1 MELREWLI
9 ILGLALVTLIVIDGV
24 RRLKRQRRV
33 PRLDQA
39 GGNNNHVDSQAEA
52 DDDGNWELPN
62 GGARVVRPASYSEV
76 KSKPKLERQEHPGPS
91 RVLAGFK
98 EAPVDL
104 KAGTPNLAR
113 PAASATDALRPVAS
127 AIQASDSV
135 AADTRSSTTQTA
147 DRVPQPEVS
156 AKQAEPKLDLGQ
168 AERKRAEEPSVAP
181 ASSRTEEAPAA
192 ASAAKAPATE
202 PVAAKPLSFEPSV
215 TEPAIS
221 EPAVSKPGVSE
232 PVVSEPIVSEPG
244 VTEPKAAESP
254 ASEPRASEAVAAKP
268 AVEESEERREPTLSA
283 LDDDEPALESA
294 AVSAEAEPLAA
305 DPEDHDLHH
314 DEDERYRLVDLEG
327 MGNSI
332 KSGSRRV
339 GESMHRFGV
348 SMQQRLA
355 KRREQKREERARRE
369 QERAEKAAREAQQR
383 REAAEAQAAREAEL
397 RRLEAEAIDLADDDD
412 PLFAPPR
419 ARGERHAEA
428 AYAAPADHEPYA
440 EPVDYAERAEPSL
453 SGASI
458 NDDDDVVRAHPTLAR
473 ALRHNVN
480 AERARETL
488 SHADEIIV
496 ISVLSRDEEG
506 FSGEALLNL
515 MLACG
520 LRYSSDMGIF
530 HRFETED
537 PDSELQF
544 SMVNVLKPG
553 TFPIEAMD
561 EFRTPGITLLMP
573 LPGALDTA
581 AAFEAMVETAMVIVR
596 NLGGELKDEN
606 HSVMTAQTVEFAR
619 QRVQEF
625 ERRNRLNRYQVN

>member
-39 GGNNNHVDSQAEA
+39 GDNDNHRGKGQAVA
-52 DDDGNWELPN
+52 DAADEEDNWELPN
-62 GGARVVRPASYSEV
+62 GGARVVKPASYTQV
-76 KSKPKLERQEHPGPS
+76 QAKPKLQRQDHPGPS
-91 RVLAGFK
+91 RVLAGLK
-98 EAPVDL
+98 EATVDARTAAPG
-104 KAGTPNLAR
+104 AGFAAT
-113 PAASATDALRPVAS
+113 AASRPVAS
-127 AIQASDSV
+127 AMPESGSPTPSRVEASGESDGKGKEEQATSRTPSETAHSRSTERD
-135 AADTRSSTTQTA
+135 AAAAQAETQAAKTE
-147 DRVPQPEVS
+147 PEVDLRDSERQVVDS
-156 AKQAEPKLDLGQ
+156 AAP
-168 AERKRAEEPSVAP
+168 ERATVEQQDVAP
-181 ASSRTEEAPAA
+181 ASAA
-192 ASAAKAPATE
+192 AQRVDDSIERSLNDAHET
-202 PVAAKPLSFEPSV
+202 
-215 TEPAIS
+215 T
-221 EPAVSKPGVSE
+221 
-232 PVVSEPIVSEPG
+232 
-244 VTEPKAAESP
+244 AE
-254 ASEPRASEAVAAKP
+254 RASLEREV
-268 AVEESEERREPTLSA
+268 SEERHEPTLSA
-283 LDDDEPALESA
+283 LDDEVEP
-294 AVSAEAEPLAA
+294 VAETAPLAA
-305 DPEDHDLHH
+305 DPDDHDPHH

-327 MGNSI
+327 MGDSI

-339 GESMHRFGV
+339 GESVQRFGL
-348 SMQQRLA
+348 SIQQRLA
-355 KRREQKREERARRE
+355 KRREQKREEKARRE
-369 QERAEKAAREAQQR
+369 QLRAEKAEREAQRR
-383 REAAEAQAAREAEL
+383 REAAEAQAAKEAER
-397 RRLEAEAIDLADDDD
+397 RRLEAEAIELADDDD

-419 ARGERHAEA
+419 QRTAEPDYSRLEYSEPVEPAAQEAEA
-428 AYAAPADHEPYA
+428 IA
-440 EPVDYAERAEPSL
+440 
-453 SGASI
+453 
-458 NDDDDVVRAHPTLAR
+458 DDDVVRAHPTLAR

-480 AERARETL
+480 AERARDTL
-488 SHADEIIV
+488 SQADEIIV

-537 PDSELQF
+537 PESELQF

>member
-9 ILGLALVTLIVIDGV
+9 ILGLALVTLIVVDGV

-39 GGNNNHVDSQAEA
+39 GDNNNQGIGHAEA
-52 DDDGNWELPN
+52 DDDTSWELPN
-62 GGARVVRPASYSEV
+62 GGARVVSPARYTEV
-76 KSKPKLERQEHPGPS
+76 REKPKLERQAHPGPS

-98 EAPVDL
+98 GGRDAESHAPPRSSSAPA
-104 KAGTPNLAR
+104 AG
-113 PAASATDALRPVAS
+113 AASAISSPEPAPERSKVEPARAEAEREVAHERAEAPRAVQASEATEAKAPAAHEAAEPAAPVAGR
-127 AIQASDSV
+127 AASV
-135 AADTRSSTTQTA
+135 EKTRA
-147 DRVPQPEVS
+147 
-156 AKQAEPKLDLGQ
+156 
-168 AERKRAEEPSVAP
+168 EPSVA
-181 ASSRTEEAPAA
+181 EQV
-192 ASAAKAPATE
+192 SAE
-202 PVAAKPLSFEPSV
+202 PDE
-215 TEPAIS
+215 T
-221 EPAVSKPGVSE
+221 
-232 PVVSEPIVSEPG
+232 
-244 VTEPKAAESP
+244 
-254 ASEPRASEAVAAKP
+254 
-268 AVEESEERREPTLSA
+268 RREPTLSA
-283 LDDDEPALESA
+283 LDDEVPDDAKG
-294 AVSAEAEPLAA
+294 EPLVA
-305 DPEDHDLHH
+305 DPEDHDADL

-327 MGNSI
+327 MGDSFKN
-332 KSGSRRV
+332 GSRRM
-339 GESMHRFGV
+339 GESVQRFGL

-355 KRREQKREERARRE
+355 KRREQKREEKARRE
-369 QERAEKAAREAQQR
+369 QARAEKAAHEAER
-383 REAAEAQAAREAEL
+383 RRQEAEAQAALEAE
-397 RRLEAEAIDLADDDD
+397 RRRQEAEAIERADDDD

-419 ARGERHAEA
+419 SRAT
-428 AYAAPADHEPYA
+428 EPSEA
-440 EPVDYAERAEPSL
+440 EPDAAQAANAE
-453 SGASI
+453 
-458 NDDDDVVRAHPTLAR
+458 DDVVRAHPTLAR

-480 AERARETL
+480 AERARDTL
-488 SHADEIIV
+488 SQADEIIV

-506 FSGEALLNL
+506 FSGEALLEL

-537 PDSELQF
+537 PESELQF

>member
-33 PRLDQA
+33 PRLDQV
-39 GGNNNHVDSQAEA
+39 GDNNNPGNGEAAA
-52 DDDGNWELPN
+52 DDDNPELPN
-62 GGARVVRPASYSEV
+62 GGARVVRPASYTQV
-76 KSKPKLERQEHPGPS
+76 PAKPKLERQEHPGPS
-91 RVLAGFK
+91 RVLAG
-98 EAPVDL
+98 L
-104 KAGTPNLAR
+104 KSAGADTR
-113 PAASATDALRPVAS
+113 PMPSPDSGAAAATRPVAS
-127 AIQASDSV
+127 AMPEAS
-135 AADTRSSTTQTA
+135 
-147 DRVPQPEVS
+147 PS
-156 AKQAEPKLDLGQ
+156 AKPAMAE
-168 AERKRAEEPSVAP
+168 AHERKGRQDKIAEEN
-181 ASSRTEEAPAA
+181 
-192 ASAAKAPATE
+192 AKAPVERASRPAEETPSE
-202 PVAAKPLSFEPSV
+202 PPRSVEP
-215 TEPAIS
+215 EPAARV
-221 EPAVSKPGVSE
+221 E
-232 PVVSEPIVSEPG
+232 
-244 VTEPKAAESP
+244 TEAAG
-254 ASEPRASEAVAAKP
+254 AVAEPP
-268 AVEESEERREPTLSA
+268 ARDEREGRHEPTLSA
-283 LDDDEPALESA
+283 LEEEAPSTAASA
-294 AVSAEAEPLAA
+294 PLAA
-305 DPEDHDLHH
+305 DPADYDPHH

-327 MGNSI
+327 MGDSFM
-332 KSGSRRV
+332 SGSRRM
-339 GESMHRFGV
+339 GESVQRFGL
-348 SMQQRLA
+348 SIQQRMA
-355 KRREQKREERARRE
+355 KRREQKREDKVRRD
-369 QERAEKAAREAQQR
+369 QARAEKAAREAQQR
-383 REAAEAQAAREAEL
+383 REAAEAQAARDAER
-397 RRLEAEAIDLADDDD
+397 RRLEAEAIELADDDD

-419 ARGERHAEA
+419 SRAAEA
-428 AYAAPADHEPYA
+428 ERTAYA
-440 EPVDYAERAEPSL
+440 EPVGAEAESV
-453 SGASI
+453 S
-458 NDDDDVVRAHPTLAR
+458 DDDVVRAHPTLAR

-480 AERARETL
+480 AERARDTL
-488 SHADEIIV
+488 SQADEIIV

-520 LRYSSDMGIF
+520 LRYSSEMGIF

>member
-33 PRLDQA
+33 PRLDQV
-39 GGNNNHVDSQAEA
+39 GENNHLSGQGATAE
-52 DDDGNWELPN
+52 DEGDPNWELPN
-62 GGARVVRPASYSEV
+62 GGARVVSPAKYDV
-76 KSKPKLERQEHPGPS
+76 KAKPKLERQEHPGPS

-98 EAPVDL
+98 DKPNPEPVADPQPLTATRGKPAAHASASAASTTAPDAV
-104 KAGTPNLAR
+104 AAASRSGAASTASGTSADAQAAATGKPSRETERSEPTLAEFTSNDTADTAR
-113 PAASATDALRPVAS
+113 PA
-127 AIQASDSV
+127 
-135 AADTRSSTTQTA
+135 RS
-147 DRVPQPEVS
+147 
-156 AKQAEPKLDLGQ
+156 
-168 AERKRAEEPSVAP
+168 
-181 ASSRTEEAPAA
+181 
-192 ASAAKAPATE
+192 ASAA
-202 PVAAKPLSFEPSV
+202 
-215 TEPAIS
+215 S
-221 EPAVSKPGVSE
+221 ERDAVSARQATSPGDAATADAGTSTTA
-232 PVVSEPIVSEPG
+232 S
-244 VTEPKAAESP
+244 AAESP
-254 ASEPRASEAVAAKP
+254 QP
-268 AVEESEERREPTLSA
+268 ESAQRREPVLSA
-283 LDDDEPALESA
+283 LDDEPTLAAADEPL
-294 AVSAEAEPLAA
+294 VA
-305 DPEDHDLHH
+305 DPDDHDELH

-327 MGNSI
+327 MGDSI
-332 KSGSRRV
+332 KSGSRRMGQSV
-339 GESMHRFGV
+339 QRFGL
-348 SMQQRLA
+348 SMQQRMA
-355 KRREQKREERARRE
+355 KRREQKREEKARRE
-369 QERAEKAAREAQQR
+369 QERAEKAAREAER
-383 REAAEAQAAREAEL
+383 RRLEAEAQAARDAER
-397 RRLEAEAIDLADDDD
+397 RRLEAEVIELADDDD
-412 PLFAPPR
+412 PLFAPSRPR
-419 ARGERHAEA
+419 SAEFEHAAHGEPT
-428 AYAAPADHEPYA
+428 APLADA
-440 EPVDYAERAEPSL
+440 V
-453 SGASI
+453 

-488 SHADEIIV
+488 SQADEIIV

-506 FSGEALLNL
+506 FSGGALLNL

-520 LRYSSDMGIF
+520 LRYSSEMGIF
-530 HRFETED
+530 HRFETEN

-619 QRVQEF
+619 QRVKEF

>member
-52 DDDGNWELPN
+52 DDDDNWELPN

-91 RVLAGFK
+91 RVLSGFR
-98 EAPVDL
+98 EAPGDA
-104 KAGTPNLAR
+104 KAGTPNLAH
-113 PAASATDALRPVAS
+113 PAASATDASRPVAS
-127 AIQASDSV
+127 AIRASDT
-135 AADTRSSTTQTA
+135 AATEARSSEAQTA
-147 DRVPQPEVS
+147 SERAPQPEVS
-156 AKQAEPKLDLGQ
+156 AQPEVSIKRAEPELDLGQ
-168 AERKRAEEPSVAP
+168 AERVQVQQQEPSVAP
-181 ASSRTEEAPAA
+181 TPSRAEEVPA
-192 ASAAKAPATE
+192 AAKAPA
-202 PVAAKPLSFEPSV
+202 
-215 TEPAIS
+215 
-221 EPAVSKPGVSE
+221 
-232 PVVSEPIVSEPG
+232 
-244 VTEPKAAESP
+244 AESVDAEVP
-254 ASEPRASEAVAAKP
+254 AGETVAAKP
-268 AVEESEERREPTLSA
+268 AVDESEQRREPTLSA
-283 LDDDEPALESA
+283 LDDDEPVRESA
-294 AVSAEAEPLAA
+294 SVTAEAEPLAA
-305 DPEDHDLHH
+305 DPDDHDPHH

-397 RRLEAEAIDLADDDD
+397 RRLEAEAIELADDDD

-419 ARGERHAEA
+419 ARGERHAE
-428 AYAAPADHEPYA
+428 PAYA
-440 EPVDYAERAEPSL
+440 EPPDHVERYAESYAEPADYAERAEPSL
-453 SGASI
+453 SSDAI

>member
-33 PRLDQA
+33 PRLDQV
-39 GGNNNHVDSQAEA
+39 GDNNNPVKGQEEA
-52 DDDGNWELPN
+52 GDDANWELPN
-62 GGARVVRPASYSEV
+62 GGARVVKPASYSQV
-76 KSKPKLERQEHPGPS
+76 QTKPKLERQEHPGPS
-91 RVLAGFK
+91 RVLAGLK
-98 EAPVDL
+98 GAEAEARANPGPASVAEA
-104 KAGTPNLAR
+104 AG
-113 PAASATDALRPVAS
+113 ASAMTGAPSEAAAAEPAEVEVSRERVEPEVGLGN
-127 AIQASDSV
+127 
-135 AADTRSSTTQTA
+135 ADTPPSRQAESATPA
-147 DRVPQPEVS
+147 PDPQPEAAVQQ
-156 AKQAEPKLDLGQ
+156 QAEP
-168 AERKRAEEPSVAP
+168 
-181 ASSRTEEAPAA
+181 
-192 ASAAKAPATE
+192 
-202 PVAAKPLSFEPSV
+202 
-215 TEPAIS
+215 EPA
-221 EPAVSKPGVSE
+221 EP
-232 PVVSEPIVSEPG
+232 
-244 VTEPKAAESP
+244 
-254 ASEPRASEAVAAKP
+254 
-268 AVEESEERREPTLSA
+268 RREPTLSA
-283 LDDDEPALESA
+283 LDDAELEETA
-294 AVSAEAEPLAA
+294 PRVSAEPLAA
-305 DPEDHDLHH
+305 DPDDHDTRHDE

-327 MGNSI
+327 MGHSI
-332 KSGSRRV
+332 KSGSLRMGQSV
-339 GESMHRFGV
+339 QRFGL

-355 KRREQKREERARRE
+355 KRREQKQEEKARRE
-369 QERAEKAAREAQQR
+369 KARAEKAALEAQRQ
-383 REAAEAQAAREAEL
+383 REAAEAQAAREAER
-397 RRLEAEAIDLADDDD
+397 RRLEAEAIEMADDDD

-419 ARGERHAEA
+419 ARSRESAFE
-428 AYAAPADHEPYA
+428 
-440 EPVDYAERAEPSL
+440 EPVEHPQPV
-453 SGASI
+453 ASAATVEAVNI
-458 NDDDDVVRAHPTLAR
+458 DDEVVRAHPTLAR
-473 ALRHNVN
+473 ALRHNVS

-488 SHADEIIV
+488 SQADEIIV
-496 ISVLSRDEEG
+496 ISVLSRDDEG
-506 FSGEALLNL
+506 FSGEALLDL

-561 EFRTPGITLLMP
+561 EFRTPGVTLLMP

>member
-52 DDDGNWELPN
+52 DDDANWELPN
-62 GGARVVRPASYSEV
+62 GGARVVRPASYSQV
-76 KSKPKLERQEHPGPS
+76 PSKPKLERQEHPGPS
-91 RVLAGFK
+91 RVLAGFR
-98 EAPVDL
+98 EAPGDA

-113 PAASATDALRPVAS
+113 PAASATDASRPVAS
-127 AIQASDSV
+127 AIKASDTAAAETRSSETRSSEIRSSEAQASETQAPEARAPETQASDR
-135 AADTRSSTTQTA
+135 A
-147 DRVPQPEVS
+147 PQPEVS
-156 AKQAEPKLDLGQ
+156 AKRAEPELDLGQ
-168 AERKRAEEPSVAP
+168 AERKRVEEPSVAAAP
-181 ASSRTEEAPAA
+181 SRAEEAPAA
-192 ASAAKAPATE
+192 AKAPA
-202 PVAAKPLSFEPSV
+202 
-215 TEPAIS
+215 
-221 EPAVSKPGVSE
+221 
-232 PVVSEPIVSEPG
+232 
-244 VTEPKAAESP
+244 AESVDAEVP
-254 ASEPRASEAVAAKP
+254 AGETVAAKP
-268 AVEESEERREPTLSA
+268 AVDESEQRREPTLSA
-283 LDDDEPALESA
+283 LDDNEPVRESA
-294 AVSAEAEPLAA
+294 SVTAEAEPLAA
-305 DPEDHDLHH
+305 DPDDHDPHH

-383 REAAEAQAAREAEL
+383 REAAEAQAVREAER
-397 RRLEAEAIDLADDDD
+397 RRLEAEAIELADDDD

-419 ARGERHAEA
+419 SRSERQVEAGYAEA
-428 AYAAPADHEPYA
+428 ADYA
-440 EPVDYAERAEPSL
+440 EPAEPTL
-453 SGASI
+453 SSAPI
-458 NDDDDVVRAHPTLAR
+458 HDDDVVRAHPTLAR
-473 ALRHNVN
+473 ALRHNVS

>member
-33 PRLDQA
+33 PRLDQV
-39 GGNNNHVDSQAEA
+39 GDNNNQGNGQAAA
-52 DDDGNWELPN
+52 DGDENWELPN
-62 GGARVVRPASYSEV
+62 GGARVVRPASYTQV
-76 KSKPKLERQEHPGPS
+76 QTKPKLERQEHPGPS
-91 RVLAGFK
+91 RVLAGLK
-98 EAPVDL
+98 STAAPPGPPSSSD
-104 KAGTPNLAR
+104 AAAATR
-113 PAASATDALRPVAS
+113 PAASAMPEEAS
-127 AIQASDSV
+127 APEPAAAGASTAGSHDEHKEKAPSV
-135 AADTRSSTTQTA
+135 AA
-147 DRVPQPEVS
+147 
-156 AKQAEPKLDLGQ
+156 
-168 AERKRAEEPSVAP
+168 RA
-181 ASSRTEEAPAA
+181 EAPAA
-192 ASAAKAPATE
+192 KPEPAARVEPEVALDEGVTASAAEQPAPA
-202 PVAAKPLSFEPSV
+202 AQARD
-215 TEPAIS
+215 AQQ
-221 EPAVSKPGVSE
+221 G
-232 PVVSEPIVSEPG
+232 
-244 VTEPKAAESP
+244 
-254 ASEPRASEAVAAKP
+254 RH
-268 AVEESEERREPTLSA
+268 EPTLSA
-283 LDDDEPALESA
+283 LDDEATLDES
-294 AVSAEAEPLAA
+294 EPLAA
-305 DPEDHDLHH
+305 DPSDHDPHH

-327 MGNSI
+327 MGDSLKN
-332 KSGSRRV
+332 GSRRM
-339 GESMHRFGV
+339 GESVQRFGL
-348 SMQQRLA
+348 SLHQRMA
-355 KRREQKREERARRE
+355 RRREQKREEKARRE
-369 QERAEKAAREAQQR
+369 QARAEKAARDAQQR
-383 REAAEAQAAREAEL
+383 REAAEAQAAREAER
-397 RRLEAEAIDLADDDD
+397 RRLEAEAIEQADDDD

-419 ARGERHAEA
+419 VRGAAEPPRSAYAGPEASEGEPAEA
-428 AYAAPADHEPYA
+428 
-440 EPVDYAERAEPSL
+440 L
-453 SGASI
+453 G
-458 NDDDDVVRAHPTLAR
+458 DDDVVRAHPTLAR

-480 AERARETL
+480 AERARDTL
-488 SHADEIIV
+488 SQADEIIV
-496 ISVLSRDEEG
+496 ISVLSRDAEG

-606 HSVMTAQTVEFAR
+606 RSVMTAQTVEFAR

>member
-33 PRLDQA
+33 PRLDQV
-39 GGNNNHVDSQAEA
+39 GDNNNPGNGEAAA
-52 DDDGNWELPN
+52 DDDNPELPN
-62 GGARVVRPASYSEV
+62 GGARVVRPARYTQV
-76 KSKPKLERQEHPGPS
+76 PAKPKLERQEHPGPS
-91 RVLAGFK
+91 RVLAG
-98 EAPVDL
+98 L
-104 KAGTPNLAR
+104 KSAGIDTR
-113 PAASATDALRPVAS
+113 PMPSSDSDAAAATRPVAS
-127 AIQASDSV
+127 AMPETSPSDK
-135 AADTRSSTTQTA
+135 
-147 DRVPQPEVS
+147 P
-156 AKQAEPKLDLGQ
+156 AKAE
-168 AERKRAEEPSVAP
+168 AHERKDRLDKVEIEE
-181 ASSRTEEAPAA
+181 EQ
-192 ASAAKAPATE
+192 AKAPVERA
-202 PVAAKPLSFEPSV
+202 SQ
-215 TEPAIS
+215 PAEETPS
-221 EPAVSKPGVSE
+221 EPPRPVE
-232 PVVSEPIVSEPG
+232 PEHAARVEP
-244 VTEPKAAESP
+244 
-254 ASEPRASEAVAAKP
+254 EAVAEP
-268 AVEESEERREPTLSA
+268 PERDERKGRHEPTLSA
-283 LDDDEPALESA
+283 LEDETPNTA
-294 AVSAEAEPLAA
+294 ASEPLAA
-305 DPEDHDLHH
+305 DPADHDPHH

-327 MGNSI
+327 MGDSFM
-332 KSGSRRV
+332 SGSRRM
-339 GESMHRFGV
+339 GESVQRFGL
-348 SMQQRLA
+348 SIQQRMA
-355 KRREQKREERARRE
+355 KRREQKREDKVRRE
-369 QERAEKAAREAQQR
+369 QARAEKAAREAQQR
-383 REAAEAQAAREAEL
+383 REAAEAQAARDAER
-397 RRLEAEAIDLADDDD
+397 RRLEAETIELADDDD

-419 ARGERHAEA
+419 SRAAEA
-428 AYAAPADHEPYA
+428 ERTGYA
-440 EPVDYAERAEPSL
+440 EPVGAEAEPV
-453 SGASI
+453 
-458 NDDDDVVRAHPTLAR
+458 NDDDVVRAHPTLAR

-480 AERARETL
+480 AERARDTL
-488 SHADEIIV
+488 SQADEIIV

-606 HSVMTAQTVEFAR
+606 RSVMTAQTVEFAR

>member
-39 GGNNNHVDSQAEA
+39 GDNNNQGNGEA
-52 DDDGNWELPN
+52 AADGGDNWELPN
-62 GGARVVRPASYSEV
+62 GGARVVRPASYTQV
-76 KSKPKLERQEHPGPS
+76 QTKPKLERQEHPGPS
-91 RVLAGFK
+91 RVLAGLK
-98 EAPVDL
+98 GGSTDTRPVPGSD
-104 KAGTPNLAR
+104 PD
-113 PAASATDALRPVAS
+113 AAAATRPVAS
-127 AIQASDSV
+127 AMS
-135 AADTRSSTTQTA
+135 
-147 DRVPQPEVS
+147 
-156 AKQAEPKLDLGQ
+156 G
-168 AERKRAEEPSVAP
+168 
-181 ASSRTEEAPAA
+181 AA
-192 ASAAKAPATE
+192 AATE
-202 PVAAKPLSFEPSV
+202 PAKGEASIAARPAGPDHAARVEPEVALEREVVAHRGAEGSPAEPP
-215 TEPAIS
+215 TTERPMAERQEAEPASASS
-221 EPAVSKPGVSE
+221 ESRVETETAKATTERPAPPSLARDE
-232 PVVSEPIVSEPG
+232 HD
-244 VTEPKAAESP
+244 
-254 ASEPRASEAVAAKP
+254 
-268 AVEESEERREPTLSA
+268 ERHEPTLSA
-283 LDDDEPALESA
+283 LDDEEP
-294 AVSAEAEPLAA
+294 VAEAARLAA
-305 DPEDHDLHH
+305 DPDDHDPHH

-327 MGNSI
+327 MGDSI
-332 KSGSRRV
+332 KSGSRRM
-339 GESMHRFGV
+339 GESVQRFGL
-348 SMQQRLA
+348 SIQQRMA
-355 KRREQKREERARRE
+355 KRREQKREEKIRRE
-369 QERAEKAAREAQQR
+369 QVRAEKAALDAQR
-383 REAAEAQAAREAEL
+383 RQEAAEAQAVREAER
-397 RRLEAEAIDLADDDD
+397 RRLEAEAIDQADDDD

-419 ARGERHAEA
+419 PRATEA
-428 AYAAPADHEPYA
+428 AVPAYA
-440 EPVDYAERAEPSL
+440 EPAASEYAEPAASDYAEPAEQVS
-453 SGASI
+453 
-458 NDDDDVVRAHPTLAR
+458 DDDDVVRAHPTLAR

-480 AERARETL
+480 AERARDTL
-488 SHADEIIV
+488 SQADEIIV
-496 ISVLSRDEEG
+496 ISVLSREEAG

-573 LPGALDTA
+573 LPGAMDTA

-606 HSVMTAQTVEFAR
+606 HSVMTAQTVGFAR

>member
-33 PRLDQA
+33 PRLDQV
-39 GGNNNHVDSQAEA
+39 GDNKNPGNGEA
-52 DDDGNWELPN
+52 AADGEDNWELPN
-62 GGARVVRPASYSEV
+62 GGARVVKPASYTQV
-76 KSKPKLERQEHPGPS
+76 QAKPKLQRQDHPGPS
-91 RVLAGFK
+91 RVLAGLK
-98 EAPVDL
+98 EANVD
-104 KAGTPNLAR
+104 AGTAAPGAGFAAT
-113 PAASATDALRPVAS
+113 AASRPVAS
-127 AIQASDSV
+127 AMLEAGSPTPSRAEASGASGGKEEQATSRTPGETAHSRSTERDAAAGQAETQAAQIEPEVDLRDTERQVDDSVTPERATVEQQDAQPASV
-135 AADTRSSTTQTA
+135 AAAQRVDDNVERSLNDAHEATA
-147 DRVPQPEVS
+147 EPASLGREVS
-156 AKQAEPKLDLGQ
+156 ED
-168 AERKRAEEPSVAP
+168 RH
-181 ASSRTEEAPAA
+181 
-192 ASAAKAPATE
+192 
-202 PVAAKPLSFEPSV
+202 
-215 TEPAIS
+215 
-221 EPAVSKPGVSE
+221 
-232 PVVSEPIVSEPG
+232 
-244 VTEPKAAESP
+244 
-254 ASEPRASEAVAAKP
+254 
-268 AVEESEERREPTLSA
+268 EPTLSA
-283 LDDDEPALESA
+283 LDGEVEP
-294 AVSAEAEPLAA
+294 VAETAPLAA
-305 DPEDHDLHH
+305 DPADHDPHH

-327 MGNSI
+327 MGDSI
-332 KSGSRRV
+332 KSGSRRM
-339 GESMHRFGV
+339 GESVQRFGL
-348 SMQQRLA
+348 SIQQRLA
-355 KRREQKREERARRE
+355 KRREQKREEKARRE
-369 QERAEKAAREAQQR
+369 QLRAEKAEREAQHR
-383 REAAEAQAAREAEL
+383 REAAEVQAAREAER
-397 RRLEAEAIDLADDDD
+397 RRLEAEAIELADDDD

-419 ARGERHAEA
+419 PRTAEPDYSRLDYSEPVEQAAPEAEA
-428 AYAAPADHEPYA
+428 IA
-440 EPVDYAERAEPSL
+440 
-453 SGASI
+453 
-458 NDDDDVVRAHPTLAR
+458 DDDVVRAHPTLAR

-480 AERARETL
+480 AERARDTL
-488 SHADEIIV
+488 SQADEIIV

-537 PDSELQF
+537 PESELQF